1 VKSLILSVATRFLT
15 PLMLAFSVFMLL
27 RGHNL
32 PGGGFI
38 GGLIAAT
45 AFCLY
50 VAAEG
55 VAAARAALRV
65 EPTTLAMTGVGL
77 AVAAGFWG
85 LAARGAFLAGVWPFV
100 TSDGAGGKA
109 GLPVGSVLMF
119 DTGVYLVV
127 IGTVSAVFF
136 ALSGDPDGREEG

>member
-65 EPTTLAMTGVGL
+65 DPTTLAMTGVGL
-77 AVAAGFWG
+77 AVASGFWG

-100 TSDGAGGKA
+100 ASDGSGGKA

-127 IGTVSAVFF
+127 IGTVSAMFF
-136 ALSGDPDGREEG
+136 ALSGEADGREDG

>member
-1 VKSLILSVATRFLT
+1 MILSVATRVLT

-38 GGLIAAT
+38 GGLVAST

-50 VAAEG
+50 ALAEG
-55 VAAARAALRV
+55 AAAARAALRV
-65 EPTTLAMTGVGL
+65 EPTTLALGGVGL

-85 LAARGAFLAGVWPFV
+85 LAARGAFLAGVWPFLAP
-100 TSDGAGGKA
+100 DGAGGKT
-109 GLPVGSVLMF
+109 GLPVGSVLLF

-127 IGTVSAVFF
+127 VGAVSAVFF
-136 ALSGDPDGREEG
+136 ALSDEGA